1 MTTPTPTEPPQPPP
15 ANPARRRFRI
25 TRDGILFVTGLA
37 GIVYE
42 TLVNHGSN
50 PTLLILFGAMVGLP
64 AFLHAD
70 EFVARRSAPP
80 PSDPKD
86 QAP

>member
-1 MTTPTPTEPPQPPP
+1 MTTPEPPT
-15 ANPARRRFRI
+15 PARRQFRV

-37 GIVYE
+37 GIIYE
-42 TLVNHGSN
+42 TVINHGDN
-50 PTLLILFGAMVGLP
+50 PTLLILFAAMCGLP

-70 EFVARRSAPP
+70 EFAAKRAAPKP
-80 PSDPKD
+80 ESKSEPSKE